1 MIYTMLLFYR
11 ALSISS
17 QGERVDLAACSHI
30 FCWSK
35 GCSRRKTSK
44 DVFNWICASGSKK
57 LLRRGKSR
65 CEWRKAGDGLLPSI
79 GSRIVNVFSTL
90 GLSKSSVIRWKLAK
104 YQHTQ
109 KQSLSLNLLQ
119 IWKRKNQDPKNQDQ
133 EKNTILLC
141 AFSVFQWFCCCCCF
155 CCFFPNYLY
164 SYVPIFPL
172 FKEAF
177 QASLASECANKK
189 RLPEARGSWM
199 PRLNVVFIY
208 PSSHAEQLPK
218 SVVTNHSQEDRLAG
232 IYHLCLWQQKNANVP

>member
-104 YQHTQ
+104 YHHTQ

-141 AFSVFQWFCCCCCF
+141 AFFNGFVVVVVFVV
-155 CCFFPNYLY
+155 FFLIISIPMCLYCLY
-164 SYVPIFPL
+164 SKRHFKPL
-172 FKEAF
+172 WLVNVQIKKG
-177 QASLASECANKK
+177 SLK
-189 RLPEARGSWM
+189 PEA
-199 PRLNVVFIY
+199 P
-208 PSSHAEQLPK
+208 EC
-218 SVVTNHSQEDRLAG
+218 LA
-232 IYHLCLWQQKNANVP
+232 